1 MKNMMNNLR
10 FVFCVMAF
18 SLVSTMTFAQTSITG
33 TVLDAANAEPI
44 IGANIIEK
52 GTTNGTITDFDGNF
66 FLNVA
71 EGAILEISYMGYK
84 TVELPATNGMQ
95 VQLGEDT
102 ELLEEVVVV
111 GYGVVKKNDATGSVT
126 AIKPDDMNKGL
137 NTNAQEMMQGKIA
150 GVVVTSNDGA
160 PGAGANIRIR
170 GGSSLTASNSPLI
183 PGSRI
188 LEWVAIS
195 FSKGSS

>member
-84 TVELPATNGMQ
+84 TV
-95 VQLGEDT
+95 V
-102 ELLEEVVVV
+102 
-111 GYGVVKKNDATGSVT
+111 
-126 AIKPDDMNKGL
+126 
-137 NTNAQEMMQGKIA
+137 
-150 GVVVTSNDGA
+150 
-160 PGAGANIRIR
+160 
-170 GGSSLTASNSPLI
+170 
-183 PGSRI
+183 
-188 LEWVAIS
+188 
-195 FSKGSS
+195 

>member
-33 TVLDAANAEPI
+33 IVLDAANAEPI

-102 ELLEEVVVV
+102 ELLEDLIVAAI
-111 GYGVVKKNDATGSVT
+111 NDAEAKAEELKSAKLG
-126 AIKPDDMNKGL
+126 GL
-137 NTNAQEMMQGKIA
+137 GALGGMM
-150 GVVVTSNDGA
+150 
-160 PGAGANIRIR
+160 
-170 GGSSLTASNSPLI
+170 
-183 PGSRI
+183 
-188 LEWVAIS
+188 
-195 FSKGSS
+195 